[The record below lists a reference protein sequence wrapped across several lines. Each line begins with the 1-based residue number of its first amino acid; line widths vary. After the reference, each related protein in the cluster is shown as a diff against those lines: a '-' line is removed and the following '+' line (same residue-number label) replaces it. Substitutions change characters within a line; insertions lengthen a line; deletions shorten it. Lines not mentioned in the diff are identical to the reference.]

1 MKKQIFTTIV
11 VLICICS
18 LSAQQKF
25 TAKFFEL
32 SQRNYAYA
40 MSQGQI
46 DSTLQFIDHRDEK
59 QNYELRAF
67 PDTLLAYG
75 FSWVKNEED
84 LALILS
90 MGDTL
95 SMTIELAKPFG
106 ILTPHFC
113 PQKVVEEYYEAIPET
128 TVFTLTG
135 EDKLNPKNWR
145 LDYVSPQYR
154 KRRRIITHIPCG
166 PQTINFPGQDTTV
179 IAFFPNDKLSE
190 KEQQI
195 INSIC
200 TDGLV
205 HTRYEPMKS
214 TEFSYQKIVA
224 NYEYEIKQ
232 QAAYSV
238 VNTYTKKEFTQNL
251 TQIKKKLKAEGY
263 YKGAL
268 NMNIDHE
275 LKLAVMSYQ
284 IDKGFPIGQFDVGTI
299 EAILSD

>member
-1 MKKQIFTTIV
+1 MKKQIFVAIV
-11 VLICICS
+11 LLICAYS

-25 TAKFFEL
+25 TTEFFKL
-32 SQRNYAYA
+32 SERNYAYA
-40 MSQGQI
+40 IYQRQI

-75 FSWVKNEED
+75 FSWVEKKEE
-84 LALILS
+84 LPLILS
-90 MGDTL
+90 MGDTV

-113 PQKVVEEYYEAIPET
+113 PQKVVQEYYEAIPET

-135 EDKLNPKNWR
+135 NDKLNPKNWR

-154 KRRRIITHIPCG
+154 KRRRVIVHIPCG
-166 PQTINFPGQDTTV
+166 PQTISFPGRDTTV

-200 TDGLV
+200 TDELV
-205 HTRYEPMKS
+205 HLRYEPMKS
-214 TEFSYQKIVA
+214 TEFSYQKVAA
-224 NYEYEIKQ
+224 NYEYEVRR
-232 QAAYSV
+232 QAEYSV
-238 VNTYTKKEFTQNL
+238 VNTYTKKEVTQHL
-251 TQIKKKLKAEGY
+251 IDLKTKLKAKGY
-263 YKGAL
+263 YEGAL
-268 NMNIDHE
+268 NMSIDRE
-275 LKLAVMSYQ
+275 FKLALMNYQ

-299 EAILSD
+299 AAILSE